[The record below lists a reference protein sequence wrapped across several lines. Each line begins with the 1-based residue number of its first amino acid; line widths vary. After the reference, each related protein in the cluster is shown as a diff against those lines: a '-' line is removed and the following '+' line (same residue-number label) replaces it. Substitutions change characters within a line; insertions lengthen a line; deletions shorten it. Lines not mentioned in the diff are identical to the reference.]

1 MFAYSN
7 AVVVNE
13 STSAAEFARAG
24 EALQHSGAV
33 VLYGGLIVL
42 RAEGGH
48 IVCEVIDTDPSSHRC
63 AEEFAVM
70 VENARLA
77 LADSRLAAC
86 FPDRPLRWRI
96 VSDSAGEILELWRA

>member
-13 STSAAEFARAG
+13 SSSTAEFARAG
-24 EALQHSGAV
+24 ELLQHSGAV
-33 VLYGGLIVL
+33 VLYGGIIAL

-48 IVCEVIDTDPSSHRC
+48 IVCEVIDTEPHSHRC

-77 LADSRLAAC
+77 LSDSGLDLAGRLLQWRVVD
-86 FPDRPLRWRI
+86 DRPEGI
-96 VSDSAGEILELWRA
+96 VELWRA